1 MTWAADTSWLYGLF
15 DRQDEF
21 HARARGEAADP
32 GMVLVNP
39 MILAEYLDVVR
50 SKRGREASLEAH
62 KALGLYPQLRLVER
76 PKLPGVVRIME
87 RFAGITWHD
96 ASAIATAL
104 DEGAG
109 LRTFDKDQRK
119 AFEALA

>member
-21 HARARGEAADP
+21 HARARDEATDP
-32 GMVLVNP
+32 GVVVVNP

-50 SKRGREASLEAH
+50 TKRGRQASLDAH
-62 KALGLYPQLRLVER
+62 KALALYPQLRFVEP
-76 PKLPGVVRIME
+76 PKQPAMVRIME
-87 RFAGITWHD
+87 RFSSISWHD

-119 AFEALA
+119 AFEALR